1 MPKIKGLIFD
11 FHGTLF
17 YDTELH
23 LRAFEE
29 CFPKYG
35 TPALDRA
42 FMLEAFFGRSN
53 VDIFRGHYVP
63 DASDEQLAEFEE
75 YKEGLYQQLI
85 LSEPERYRL
94 SDDVCE
100 MLDFLK
106 GSDIPYCIAT
116 GSPKTNVDFYLT
128 ALGLDRWFSYDNI
141 IYSTG
146 EFRGKPAP
154 DIFLLA
160 AERLGLAPDE
170 CAVFEDGTS
179 GITAARAAKV
189 GKVVAV
195 WEEGYPSPLRGAL
208 TVDASYHDFKE
219 WKNIFSTVLGLE
231 I

>member
-1 MPKIKGLIFD
+1 MGEIKGLIFD
-11 FHGTLF
+11 FNGTLF

-23 LRAFEE
+23 LRAFED
-29 CFPKYG
+29 CFSKYG
-35 TPALDRA
+35 TPARTRE
-42 FMLEAFFGRSN
+42 FMLKTFFGRSN
-53 VDIFRGHYVP
+53 VDIFRGYYIP

-75 YKEGLYQQLI
+75 YKEGLYQKLI
-85 LSEPERYRL
+85 LREPERYRIA
-94 SDDVCE
+94 DDVCE

-106 GSDIPYCIAT
+106 ESDIPYCIAT

-141 IYSTG
+141 VYSTG

-160 AERLGLAPDE
+160 SERLSLSPAE

-179 GITAARAAKV
+179 GITAARAAGIGRV
-189 GKVVAV
+189 IAV
-195 WEEGYPSPLRGAL
+195 WEKGYPSPLRDGL
-208 TVDASYHDFKE
+208 TVDADYRDFSD
-219 WKNIFSTVLGLE
+219 WRNIFSSDLGLE